1 MKFNAVVNNFLTNKL
16 VLNVVS
22 FIALLNVIGYAV
34 MGKFNNVLFFI
45 VLAILVKYFSKN
57 MIIIL
62 GVPLIAVNLLSLKSG
77 SVFEGLENKD
87 DKKESTDAASTTEE
101 ENKKHLDKALEDKK
115 KQQPA
120 MLPGTEHPDEKE
132 QNGGVVSSNV
142 KSDESF
148 EVGRKKSASSKI
160 DYAATIEDAYD
171 ELNKILGSDG
181 IKRLTSDTQ
190 GLMKQQADLAKS
202 MEAMTPLIQSI
213 MPMAEKAQKMME
225 SMDAGN
231 GSLGSVMEMAKKMS
245 GGLEGFKK

>member
-1 MKFNAVVNNFLTNKL
+1 MKFNAAVTNFLTNKM

-57 MIIIL
+57 MIIVL
-62 GVPLIAVNLLSLKSG
+62 GVPLIVVNLLSLRGG

-87 DKKESTDAASTTEE
+87 DSKKTDEDKK
-101 ENKKHLDKALEDKK
+101 NKQSLTKALDDKK
-115 KQQPA
+115 KQESP
-120 MLPGTEHPDEKE
+120 MLPGTEHKE
-132 QNGGVVSSNV
+132 DDDKSGVVSSNV
-142 KSDESF
+142 KTDESF
-148 EVGRKKSASSKI
+148 EVGRAKGKSKI
-160 DYAATIEDAYD
+160 DYATTIEDAYD

-181 IKRLTSDTQ
+181 IKRLTNDTQ

-225 SMDAGN
+225 SMDSGN

-245 GGLEGFKK
+245 GGLGNVTQKP

>member
-1 MKFNAVVNNFLTNKL
+1 MKFNAAVNNFLTNKL

-62 GVPLIAVNLLSLKSG
+62 GVPLIAVNLLSLRSG

-87 DKKESTDAASTTEE
+87 DKKPADAAD
-101 ENKKHLDKALEDKK
+101 ENKKHLDKAMEDKK
-115 KQQPA
+115 KQEPP
-120 MLPGTEHPDEKE
+120 MLPGTEHPNEKE

-142 KSDESF
+142 KTVESF

-225 SMDAGN
+225 SMESGN

-245 GGLEGFKK
+245 GGLGNVTQQQ

>member
-1 MKFNAVVNNFLTNKL
+1 MKFNAAVNNFLTNKL

-87 DKKESTDAASTTEE
+87 DKKPTEEATTTEE
-101 ENKKHLDKALEDKK
+101 ENKKHLDKAVEDKK
-115 KQQPA
+115 KQQPP

-142 KSDESF
+142 KTDESF

>member
-1 MKFNAVVNNFLTNKL
+1 MKFNAAVTNFLTNKM

-22 FIALLNVIGYAV
+22 FIALLNVVGYAV

-57 MIIIL
+57 MIIVL
-62 GVPLIAVNLLSLKSG
+62 GVPLILVNLLSLRSG

-87 DKKESTDAASTTEE
+87 DSKKTDED
-101 ENKKHLDKALEDKK
+101 KKRSNDQKQALNKALEDKK
-115 KQQPA
+115 KQEPPT
-120 MLPGTEHPDEKE
+120 LPGTEDTD
-132 QNGGVVSSNV
+132 VVSSNV
-142 KSDESF
+142 KTDESF
-148 EVGRKKSASSKI
+148 EVGRAKGKSKI
-160 DYAATIEDAYD
+160 DYATTIEDAYD

-181 IKRLTSDTQ
+181 IKRLTNDTQ

-213 MPMAEKAQKMME
+213 MPMAEQAQKMM
-225 SMDAGN
+225 STMDSGN

-245 GGLEGFKK
+245 GGLGNVTQKP

>member
-1 MKFNAVVNNFLTNKL
+1 MKFNAAVNNFLTNKM

-87 DKKESTDAASTTEE
+87 DKKPTEEATTTEE
-101 ENKKHLDKALEDKK
+101 ENKKHLDKAVEDKK
-115 KQQPA
+115 KQQPP

-132 QNGGVVSSNV
+132 QNGGIVSSNV
-142 KSDESF
+142 KTDESF

>member
-1 MKFNAVVNNFLTNKL
+1 MKFNAAVTNFLTNKM

-62 GVPLIAVNLLSLKSG
+62 GVPLLVVNLLSLRSG
-77 SVFEGLENKD
+77 SVFEGLENNND
-87 DKKESTDAASTTEE
+87 
-101 ENKKHLDKALEDKK
+101 NKSKSDNQKNLDKALDDKK
-115 KQQPA
+115 KQTSP
-120 MLPGTEHPDEKE
+120 MLPGTEQQDDK
-132 QNGGVVSSNV
+132 NGVVSANV
-142 KSDESF
+142 KTDESF
-148 EVGRKKSASSKI
+148 EVGRKKNAASKI
-160 DYAATIEDAYD
+160 DYATTIEDAYD

-190 GLMKQQADLAKS
+190 GLMQQQADLAKS
-202 MEAMTPLIQSI
+202 MEAMTPLIESI

-225 SMDAGN
+225 SMDSGN

-245 GGLEGFKK
+245 GGLGNVKQQ

>member
-1 MKFNAVVNNFLTNKL
+1 MKFNAAVTNFLTNKM

-62 GVPLIAVNLLSLKSG
+62 GVPLLVVNLLSLRSG
-77 SVFEGLENKD
+77 SVFEGLENNND
-87 DKKESTDAASTTEE
+87 
-101 ENKKHLDKALEDKK
+101 NKSKSGNQKNLDDKK
-115 KQQPA
+115 KQPSQ
-120 MLPGTEHPDEKE
+120 MLPGTHQQDDKS
-132 QNGGVVSSNV
+132 GVVSANV
-142 KSDESF
+142 KTDESF
-148 EVGRKKSASSKI
+148 EVGRKKNAASKI
-160 DYAATIEDAYD
+160 DYATTVEDAYD

-190 GLMKQQADLAKS
+190 GLMQQQADLAKS
-202 MEAMTPLIQSI
+202 MEAMTPLIESI

-225 SMDAGN
+225 SMDSGN

-245 GGLEGFKK
+245 GGLGNVTQKS

>member
-16 VLNVVS
+16 VLNIVS

-62 GVPLIAVNLLSLKSG
+62 GVPLIVVNLLSLRSG

-87 DKKESTDAASTTEE
+87 GTSATAATNTTAKE
-101 ENKKHLDKALEDKK
+101 NQKHLDKALDDKK
-115 KQQPA
+115 KQTSP
-120 MLPGTEHPDEKE
+120 MLPGTEDES
-132 QNGGVVSSNV
+132 GVVSSNV
-142 KSDESF
+142 KTDESF
-148 EVGRKKSASSKI
+148 EVGRKKNAASKI
-160 DYAATIEDAYD
+160 DYATTVEDAYD

-181 IKRLTSDTQ
+181 IKRLTNDTQ

-202 MEAMTPLIQSI
+202 MEAMTPLIESI

-225 SMDAGN
+225 SMDSGN

-245 GGLEGFKK
+245 GGLGNVTQKS

>member
-1 MKFNAVVNNFLTNKL
+1 MKFNAAVTNFLTNKM

-34 MGKFNNVLFFI
+34 MCKFNNVLFFI

-62 GVPLIAVNLLSLKSG
+62 GVPLLVVNLLSLRSG
-77 SVFEGLENKD
+77 SVFEGLENNND
-87 DKKESTDAASTTEE
+87 
-101 ENKKHLDKALEDKK
+101 NKSKSDNQKNLDKALDDKK
-115 KQQPA
+115 KQTSP
-120 MLPGTEHPDEKE
+120 MLPGTEQQDDKS
-132 QNGGVVSSNV
+132 GVVSANV
-142 KSDESF
+142 KTDESF
-148 EVGRKKSASSKI
+148 EVGRKKNAASKI
-160 DYAATIEDAYD
+160 DYATTVEDAYD

-190 GLMKQQADLAKS
+190 GLMQQQADLAKS
-202 MEAMTPLIQSI
+202 MEAMTPLIESI

-225 SMDAGN
+225 SMDSGN

-245 GGLEGFKK
+245 GGLGNVKQ

>member
-1 MKFNAVVNNFLTNKL
+1 MKFNAAVTNFLTNKM

-62 GVPLIAVNLLSLKSG
+62 GVPLLVVNLLSLRSG
-77 SVFEGLENKD
+77 SVFEGLENNND
-87 DKKESTDAASTTEE
+87 
-101 ENKKHLDKALEDKK
+101 NKSKSDNQKNLDKALDDKK
-115 KQQPA
+115 KQASP
-120 MLPGTEHPDEKE
+120 MLPGTEQQDDKS
-132 QNGGVVSSNV
+132 GVVSANV
-142 KSDESF
+142 KTDESF
-148 EVGRKKSASSKI
+148 EVGRKKNAASKI
-160 DYAATIEDAYD
+160 DYATTVEDAYD

-190 GLMKQQADLAKS
+190 GLMQQQADLAKS
-202 MEAMTPLIQSI
+202 MEAMTPLIESI

-225 SMDAGN
+225 SMDSGN

-245 GGLEGFKK
+245 GGLGNVKQ

>member
-62 GVPLIAVNLLSLKSG
+62 GVPLIAVNLLSLRSG

-87 DKKESTDAASTTEE
+87 DKKPADAAD
-101 ENKKHLDKALEDKK
+101 ENKKHLDKAVEDKK
-115 KQQPA
+115 KQQPP
-120 MLPGTEHPDEKE
+120 MLPGTDHPNEKE

-225 SMDAGN
+225 SMESGN

-245 GGLEGFKK
+245 GGLGNVTQQQ